1 MWRLTRWAL
10 PRLGRLFYGDAA
22 RWSPTDRRSSQ
33 LQGYSIA
40 FLTVLLALLLT
51 LLLWQLHRL
60 NSIYPLFLA
69 TVMVSSWYGGFNP
82 GLLATFLSA
91 TVCAYFLLP
100 PFHSLA
106 VTGFSV
112 IGLVQFVLVAVLIS
126 SLNSALRQ
134 ARSQAQKNARTA
146 QDNYECLRQIQDS
159 LRQSEERYRLLIEG
173 VTNYAIFMLDP
184 SGNFTSWNIGAE
196 RILGYQEAEIIG
208 QPFERIFSPETIER
222 GQPQQ
227 VLRKAI
233 AEGFSKENRWH
244 LRKDGTSFWAHCVIT
259 PLRDEN
265 GNLRGFS
272 KIMQDITERKQ
283 AEEEKE
289 QLLLR
294 EQAARAVSEAAQSAA
309 EAANRSKDEFL
320 AIVSHEL
327 RTPMTAIIGWAGMLQ
342 TGALDE
348 AKVTLALEIIER
360 NANLQMQLIED
371 LLDISRIVRGELSL
385 SIDLVDLV
393 EVIIA
398 AIEVVQSLADA
409 KDIEIETI
417 LDTSIEKISGDSD
430 RLQQVVL
437 NLLTNGIKFTPNG
450 GRIKVRLSK
459 EMANREWGVSSG
471 EEFSQPSIPNYIQI
485 QVSDTGKGISA
496 DFLPH
501 VFERFSQ
508 ADSSHTRSDKGLGL
522 GLAIARH
529 VVELHGGTIQAKS
542 QGIGQGA
549 TFTFKLPILEESRE
563 ESLSP
568 SSPNTVRLTELSVE
582 ASRGS
587 RGRREAEEEKLL
599 NNNSLPSPASP
610 ASPAPP
616 AYPNRIAL
624 SPSSPNPLTNLR
636 VLVVDDEADVRQ
648 WITAVLEESGAKV
661 STFSSTRQALEALEE
676 LHPDV
681 LISDIGMPGEDGYA
695 LMRKIREIE
704 AERGG
709 RIPAVALTG
718 YARVEDYKEALAAGF
733 QLHVA
738 KPVRAAELIAVV
750 ASLGKMSGKL

>member
-1 MWRLTRWAL
+1 M
-10 PRLGRLFYGDAA
+10 
-22 RWSPTDRRSSQ
+22 
-33 LQGYSIA
+33 A

-69 TVMVSSWYGGFNP
+69 AVMVSSWYGGFNP

-91 TVCAYFLLP
+91 IVCAYFLLP
-100 PFHSLA
+100 PFYSLT
-106 VTGFSV
+106 VSGFSV
-112 IGLVQFVLVAVLIS
+112 IGLVQFVVVAVLIS

-134 ARSQAQKNARTA
+134 ARSQAQKNARAA
-146 QDNYECLRQIQDS
+146 QQNYESLRQIQDT

-184 SGNFTSWNIGAE
+184 NGNFTSWNIGAE

-208 QPFERIFSPETIER
+208 QPFERIFSPEAIER

-227 VLRKAI
+227 VLTKAVT
-233 AEGFSKENRWH
+233 EGFSKENRWH
-244 LRKDGTSFWAHCVIT
+244 ICKDGTFFWAHCVIT

-348 AKVTLALEIIER
+348 AKVSLALEIIER

-393 EVIIA
+393 EVITT

-409 KDIEIETI
+409 KSIQIETI

-437 NLLTNGIKFTPNG
+437 NLLTNAIKFTPND
-450 GRIKVRLSK
+450 GRIKVWLSK
-459 EMANREWGVSSG
+459 EVGNREWGVGSG
-471 EEFSQPSIPNYIQI
+471 EEFSQPSIPNYVQI
-485 QVSDTGKGISA
+485 KVSDTGKGISA

-501 VFERFSQ
+501 VFERFCQ

-529 VVELHGGTIQAKS
+529 VVELHGGTIQAQS

-549 TFTFKLPILEESRE
+549 TFTVKLPILEESRG
-563 ESLSP
+563 ESLSL
-568 SSPNTVRLTELSVE
+568 SSH
-582 ASRGS
+582 
-587 RGRREAEEEKLL
+587 
-599 NNNSLPSPASP
+599 PSPP
-610 ASPAPP
+610 
-616 AYPNRIAL
+616 

-750 ASLGKMSGKL
+750 ASLGKMSGKI

>member
-1 MWRLTRWAL
+1 MPT
-10 PRLGRLFYGDAA
+10 PRLWRFSYGDA
-22 RWSPTDRRSSQ
+22 RRTTQ
-33 LQGYSIA
+33 LQGYSIT

-69 TVMVSSWYGGFNP
+69 AVMVSSWYGGFNP

-91 TVCAYFLLP
+91 IVCAYFLLP
-100 PFHSLA
+100 PFYSLA

-134 ARSQAQKNARTA
+134 ARSQAQKNAQAA
-146 QDNYECLRQIQDS
+146 QQNYESLRQIQDS

-184 SGNFTSWNIGAE
+184 NGNFTSWNIGAE

-208 QPFERIFSPETIER
+208 QPFELIFSPEAIER

-227 VLRKAI
+227 VLTQAVT
-233 AEGFSKENRWH
+233 EGFSKENRWH
-244 LRKDGTSFWAHCVIT
+244 LRKDGKFFWAHCVIT

-283 AEEEKE
+283 VEEEKE

-348 AKVTLALEIIER
+348 AKITLALEIIER

-393 EVIIA
+393 EVITD

-409 KDIEIETI
+409 KSIQIETI

-437 NLLTNGIKFTPNG
+437 NLLTNAIKFTPND

-459 EMANREWGVSSG
+459 KVGNREWGVGSG
-471 EEFSQPSIPNYIQI
+471 KEFSQPPIPNYVQI

-501 VFERFSQ
+501 VFERFCQ

-522 GLAIARH
+522 GLAIACH
-529 VVELHGGTIQAKS
+529 VVELHGGTIQAQS

-549 TFTFKLPILEESRE
+549 TFTVKLPILEESRG

-587 RGRREAEEEKLL
+587 RGRREAGEEKLL

-610 ASPAPP
+610 A
-616 AYPNRIAL
+616 YPNRIAP

-681 LISDIGMPGEDGYA
+681 LISDIGMPGEDGYV

-718 YARVEDYKEALAAGF
+718 YARVEDYKKALAEGF

>member
-10 PRLGRLFYGDAA
+10 PRLPYGTL
-22 RWSPTDRRSSQ
+22 RERRFSQ
-33 LQGYSIA
+33 LKGYSIA

-69 TVMVSSWYGGFNP
+69 AVMVSSWYGGFNP
-82 GLLATFLSA
+82 GLFATFLSA
-91 TVCAYFLLP
+91 MVCAYFLLP
-100 PFHSLA
+100 PFYSLA
-106 VTGFSV
+106 VSGFSAV
-112 IGLVQFVLVAVLIS
+112 GLLQFVLVALLIS
-126 SLNSALRQ
+126 LLNTALRE
-134 ARSQAQKNARTA
+134 ARSQAQKNARAA
-146 QDNYECLRQIQDS
+146 QQNYDSLRQIQDT

-184 SGNFTSWNIGAE
+184 NGNFTSWNIGAE

-208 QPFERIFSPETIER
+208 QPFERIFSPDAIKQ

-227 VLRKAI
+227 VLTKAVT
-233 AEGFSKENRWH
+233 EGFSKENRWH
-244 LRKDGTSFWAHCVIT
+244 LRKDGNFFWAHCVIT

-393 EVIIA
+393 KVITA

-409 KDIEIETI
+409 KSIQIETI

-437 NLLTNGIKFTPNG
+437 NLLTNAIKFTPNE
-450 GRIKVRLSK
+450 GRIKVQLSK
-459 EMANREWGVSSG
+459 EVGSG
-471 EEFSQPSIPNYIQI
+471 EEFSQTSIFNYVQI

-501 VFERFSQ
+501 VFERFCQ
-508 ADSSHTRSDKGLGL
+508 ADSSHTRSNKGLGL

-529 VVELHGGTIQAKS
+529 VVELHGGTIQAQS

-549 TFTFKLPILEESRE
+549 TFTVKLPILEESRG
-563 ESLSP
+563 ESLSS
-568 SSPNTVRLTELSVE
+568 SSP
-582 ASRGS
+582 
-587 RGRREAEEEKLL
+587 
-599 NNNSLPSPASP
+599 PSPP
-610 ASPAPP
+610 
-616 AYPNRIAL
+616 
-624 SPSSPNPLTNLR
+624 SPNPLTNLR

-648 WITAVLEESGAKV
+648 WITVVLEECGAKV
-661 STFSSTRQALEALEE
+661 STFSSTEQGLKALEE

>member
-10 PRLGRLFYGDAA
+10 PRLPYGTL
-22 RWSPTDRRSSQ
+22 RERRFSQ

-69 TVMVSSWYGGFNP
+69 AVMVSSWYGGLNP

-91 TVCAYFLLP
+91 IVCAYFLLP
-100 PFHSLA
+100 PFYSPA
-106 VTGFSV
+106 ISGFSAV
-112 IGLVQFVLVAVLIS
+112 GLLQFVLVALLIS
-126 SLNSALRQ
+126 LLNTALRE
-134 ARSQAQKNARTA
+134 ARSQAQKNARAA

-184 SGNFTSWNIGAE
+184 NGNFTSWNIGAE

-208 QPFERIFSPETIER
+208 QPFERIFSPEAIER

-227 VLRKAI
+227 VLTKAVT
-233 AEGFSKENRWH
+233 EGFSKENRWH
-244 LRKDGTSFWAHCVIT
+244 IRKDGTFFWAHCVIT

-283 AEEEKE
+283 VEEEKE

-385 SIDLVDLV
+385 SIELVDLV
-393 EVIIA
+393 KVIIA
-398 AIEVVQSLADA
+398 AIEVVQSLADV
-409 KDIEIETI
+409 KDIQIETI

-437 NLLTNGIKFTPNG
+437 NLLTNAIKFTPND

-459 EMANREWGVSSG
+459 EVGNREWACREPVLSVAVGAASRREGRSRTGVGSG
-471 EEFSQPSIPNYIQI
+471 EEFSQPSIPNYVQI
-485 QVSDTGKGISA
+485 QVSDTGKGIST

-501 VFERFSQ
+501 VFERFCQ

-529 VVELHGGTIQAKS
+529 VVELHGGTIQAQS

-549 TFTFKLPILEESRE
+549 TFTVKLPILEESRE

-568 SSPNTVRLTELSVE
+568 LSP
-582 ASRGS
+582 
-587 RGRREAEEEKLL
+587 
-599 NNNSLPSPASP
+599 PSPS
-610 ASPAPP
+610 
-616 AYPNRIAL
+616 

-648 WITAVLEESGAKV
+648 WITAVLEECGAKV

-681 LISDIGMPGEDGYA
+681 LISDIGMPDEDGYA

>member
-1 MWRLTRWAL
+1 MWRLTRWAF
-10 PRLGRLFYGDAA
+10 PRLPYRTLREQRF
-22 RWSPTDRRSSQ
+22 SQ

-69 TVMVSSWYGGFNP
+69 AVMVSSWYGGLNP
-82 GLLATFLSA
+82 GLLTTFLSA
-91 TVCAYFLLP
+91 IVCAYFLLL
-100 PFHSLA
+100 PFYSLSVA
-106 VTGFSV
+106 GFGAL
-112 IGLVQFVLVAVLIS
+112 GLLQFVLVALLITL
-126 SLNSALRQ
+126 LNTALRQ
-134 ARSQAQKNARTA
+134 ARSQAQMNARVA
-146 QDNYECLRQIQDS
+146 QQNYESLRQIQDS

-184 SGNFTSWNIGAE
+184 NGNFTTWNIGAE

-208 QPFERIFSPETIER
+208 QPFEQIFSPEATER

-227 VLRKAI
+227 VLTKAVT
-233 AEGFSKENRWH
+233 EGFSKENRWH
-244 LRKDGTSFWAHCVIT
+244 IRKDGTFFWAHCVIT

-309 EAANRSKDEFL
+309 ETANRSKDEFL
-320 AIVSHEL
+320 AMVSHEL

-342 TGALDE
+342 TGVLDE

-393 EVIIA
+393 EVITA
-398 AIEVVQSLADA
+398 AIEVVQSLADT
-409 KDIEIETI
+409 KSIQIETI

-437 NLLTNGIKFTPNG
+437 NLLTNAIKFTPNG
-450 GRIKVRLSK
+450 GRIKVQLSK
-459 EMANREWGVSSG
+459 EVGNREWACRERSQKGVGSG
-471 EEFSQPSIPNYIQI
+471 EEFSQPSIPNYVQI

-501 VFERFSQ
+501 VFERFCQ

-529 VVELHGGTIQAKS
+529 VVELHSGTIQAQS
-542 QGIGQGA
+542 QGMGQGA
-549 TFTFKLPILEESRE
+549 TFTVKLP
-563 ESLSP
+563 
-568 SSPNTVRLTELSVE
+568 
-582 ASRGS
+582 
-587 RGRREAEEEKLL
+587 
-599 NNNSLPSPASP
+599 
-610 ASPAPP
+610 
-616 AYPNRIAL
+616 
-624 SPSSPNPLTNLR
+624 
-636 VLVVDDEADVRQ
+636 VLA
-648 WITAVLEESGAKV
+648 
-661 STFSSTRQALEALEE
+661 
-676 LHPDV
+676 
-681 LISDIGMPGEDGYA
+681 
-695 LMRKIREIE
+695 
-704 AERGG
+704 
-709 RIPAVALTG
+709 
-718 YARVEDYKEALAAGF
+718 
-733 QLHVA
+733 
-738 KPVRAAELIAVV
+738 
-750 ASLGKMSGKL
+750 

>member
-1 MWRLTRWAL
+1 MWRSTRWTL
-10 PRLGRLFYGDAA
+10 PRLRRFSYGDAT

-69 TVMVSSWYGGFNP
+69 AVMVSSWYGGLNP

-91 TVCAYFLLP
+91 IVCAYFFLLP
-100 PFHSLA
+100 FYSL
-106 VTGFSV
+106 SV
-112 IGLVQFVLVAVLIS
+112 IGFGVVGLVQFVLVALLITL
-126 SLNSALRQ
+126 LNTALRE
-134 ARSQAQKNARTA
+134 ARSQAQNNARAA

-184 SGNFTSWNIGAE
+184 NGNFTSWNIGAE

-208 QPFERIFSPETIER
+208 QPFERIFSPEAIER

-227 VLRKAI
+227 ALTKAVT
-233 AEGFSKENRWH
+233 EGFSKENRWH
-244 LRKDGTSFWAHCVIT
+244 LRKDGTFFWAHCVIT
-259 PLRDEN
+259 PLQDEN

-283 AEEEKE
+283 VEEEKE

-393 EVIIA
+393 EVITD

-409 KDIEIETI
+409 KSIQIETI

-437 NLLTNGIKFTPNG
+437 NLLTNAIKFTPKE

-459 EMANREWGVSSG
+459 EVGSG
-471 EEFSQPSIPNYIQI
+471 EEFSQASIPNYVQI

-501 VFERFSQ
+501 VFERFCQ

-529 VVELHGGTIQAKS
+529 VVELHGGTIQAQS
-542 QGIGQGA
+542 QAIGQGA
-549 TFTFKLPILEESRE
+549 TFTVKLPILEESRG

-568 SSPNTVRLTELSVE
+568 PSPSSPS
-582 ASRGS
+582 
-587 RGRREAEEEKLL
+587 
-599 NNNSLPSPASP
+599 
-610 ASPAPP
+610 
-616 AYPNRIAL
+616 
-624 SPSSPNPLTNLR
+624 SPSSPNPLINLR

-648 WITAVLEESGAKV
+648 WITAVLEECGAKV
-661 STFSSTRQALEALEE
+661 STFCSTEQALKALEE

-681 LISDIGMPGEDGYA
+681 LISDIGMPDEDGYA
-695 LMRKIREIE
+695 LMRKIRELE

-709 RIPAVALTG
+709 QIPAVALTG

-738 KPVRAAELIAVV
+738 KPVRAAELIAIVT
-750 ASLGKMSGKL
+750 SLGKMSGKL

>member
-1 MWRLTRWAL
+1 M
-10 PRLGRLFYGDAA
+10 
-22 RWSPTDRRSSQ
+22 
-33 LQGYSIA
+33 
-40 FLTVLLALLLT
+40 
-51 LLLWQLHRL
+51 
-60 NSIYPLFLA
+60 FLA
-69 TVMVSSWYGGFNP
+69 AVMVSSWYGGLNP

-91 TVCAYFLLP
+91 IVCAYFFLLP
-100 PFHSLA
+100 FYSL
-106 VTGFSV
+106 SV
-112 IGLVQFVLVAVLIS
+112 IGFGVVGLVQFVLVALLITL
-126 SLNSALRQ
+126 LNTALRE
-134 ARSQAQKNARTA
+134 ARSQAQKNARAA
-146 QDNYECLRQIQDS
+146 QQNYESLRQIQDS

-184 SGNFTSWNIGAE
+184 NGNFTSWNIGAE

-208 QPFERIFSPETIER
+208 QPFERIFSPEAIER

-227 VLRKAI
+227 VLTKAI
-233 AEGFSKENRWH
+233 TEGFSKENRWH
-244 LRKDGTSFWAHCVIT
+244 LRKDGTLFWAHCVIT

-294 EQAARAVSEAAQSAA
+294 EQAARAVSETAQSAA

-393 EVIIA
+393 EVITA

-409 KDIEIETI
+409 KSIQIETI

-437 NLLTNGIKFTPNG
+437 NLLTNAIKFTPND
-450 GRIKVRLSK
+450 GRIKVQLSK
-459 EMANREWGVSSG
+459 ELGSG
-471 EEFSQPSIPNYIQI
+471 EEFSQPSISNYVQI

-501 VFERFSQ
+501 VFERFCQ

-529 VVELHGGTIQAKS
+529 VVELHGGTIQAQS

-549 TFTFKLPILEESRE
+549 TFTVKLPILEESRG

-568 SSPNTVRLTELSVE
+568 LSP
-582 ASRGS
+582 
-587 RGRREAEEEKLL
+587 
-599 NNNSLPSPASP
+599 P
-610 ASPAPP
+610 
-616 AYPNRIAL
+616 

-661 STFSSTRQALEALEE
+661 TTFSSTRQALEALEE

-733 QLHVA
+733 QLHIA

-750 ASLGKMSGKL
+750 ASLGKMSDKI

>member
-1 MWRLTRWAL
+1 MRRLKRWAL
-10 PRLGRLFYGDAA
+10 PRLSCGRVRERRFSYRDAT
-22 RWSPTDRRSSQ
+22 RSQ

-40 FLTVLLALLLT
+40 FFSVLLALVLT

-69 TVMVSSWYGGFNP
+69 AVMVSSWYGGFKP

-91 TVCAYFLLP
+91 IVCAYFLLP
-100 PFHSLA
+100 PFDSL
-106 VTGFSV
+106 VVSGFGV
-112 IGLVQFVLVAVLIS
+112 VGLFQFVLVGLLIS

-134 ARSQAQKNARTA
+134 ARSQAEINAKAA
-146 QDNYECLRQIQDS
+146 QQNYERLLQSESS

-173 VTNYAIFMLDP
+173 VTDYAIFMLDP
-184 SGNFTSWNIGAE
+184 NGNFASWNIGAE

-208 QPFERIFSPETIER
+208 QPFARIFAPEAIKS

-227 VLRKAI
+227 VLRQTI
-233 AEGFSKENRWH
+233 AEGFSRENRWH
-244 LRKDGTSFWAHCVIT
+244 IRKDGTFFWAHCLIT
-259 PLRDEN
+259 PLRDED

-294 EQAARAVSEAAQSAA
+294 EQVARAEA
-309 EAANRSKDEFL
+309 EAANRSKDDFL

-342 TGALDE
+342 TGALDDVR
-348 AKVTLALEIIER
+348 ATLALETIER

-393 EVIIA
+393 EVITS

-409 KDIEIETI
+409 KSIQLEST
-417 LDTSIEKISGDSD
+417 LDTSIEKIWGDSD

-437 NLLTNGIKFTPNG
+437 NLLTNAIKFTPNG
-450 GRIKVRLSK
+450 GRVEVRLSILH
-459 EMANREWGVSSG
+459 SSHS
-471 EEFSQPSIPNYIQI
+471 ELSTFYSALIE
-485 QVSDTGKGISA
+485 VSDTGQGISA

-501 VFERFSQ
+501 VFEHFRQ
-508 ADSSHTRSDKGLGL
+508 ADSSHTRSNKGLGL
-522 GLAIARH
+522 GLVIAH
-529 VVELHGGTIQAKS
+529 HIVELHGGTIEAQS

-549 TFTFKLPILEESRE
+549 TFTVKLPILKESSLAGEQPSRGA
-563 ESLSP
+563 ESNFLTLHTSALLSDSP
-568 SSPNTVRLTELSVE
+568 SSSNLLS
-582 ASRGS
+582 G
-587 RGRREAEEEKLL
+587 LC
-599 NNNSLPSPASP
+599 
-610 ASPAPP
+610 
-616 AYPNRIAL
+616 
-624 SPSSPNPLTNLR
+624 

-648 WITAVLEESGAKV
+648 WITAVLEECGAQV
-661 STFSSTRQALEALEE
+661 SAFGSTRQALEALEE
-676 LHPDV
+676 IHPDV
-681 LISDIGMPGEDGYA
+681 LISDIGMPDEDGYA
-695 LMRKIREIE
+695 LMRKIRELE
-704 AERGG
+704 PELLGG
-709 RIPAVALTG
+709 SIPAVALTG
-718 YARVEDYKEALAAGF
+718 YARIEDYKEALAAGF

-738 KPVRAAELIAVV
+738 KPVRAAELIAIVT
-750 ASLGKMSGKL
+750 SLGRMSGKI